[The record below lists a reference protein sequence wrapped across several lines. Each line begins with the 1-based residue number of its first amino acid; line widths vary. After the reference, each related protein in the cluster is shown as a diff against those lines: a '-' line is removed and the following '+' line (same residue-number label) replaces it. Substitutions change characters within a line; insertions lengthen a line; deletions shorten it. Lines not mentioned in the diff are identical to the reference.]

1 MIVCRAAITSNVSPL
16 SVGKRHL
23 CGDELQVTGIVVLP
37 DEEALA
43 GSDFLLEYRHAV
55 IRYGGKKR
63 QGKNSPHIQFANAES
78 DAELIKFV
86 QRFGPE
92 VISSLRT
99 EERSIPEVTDVPGV
113 VHYDYSVDRTILV
126 ARRVL
131 THLRNAILV
140 NTRGRNPSQP
150 SM

>member
-1 MIVCRAAITSNVSPL
+1 
-16 SVGKRHL
+16 
-23 CGDELQVTGIVVLP
+23 
-37 DEEALA
+37 
-43 GSDFLLEYRHAV
+43 
-55 IRYGGKKR
+55 
-63 QGKNSPHIQFANAES
+63 
-78 DAELIKFV
+78 
-86 QRFGPE
+86 